1 MYSTITL
8 NFSVSMEI
16 IPGGKLP
23 PFSTL
28 SLKYAR
34 SKLLHLDPGQL
45 LVQSMNH
52 DLVNIDLLEYD
63 IHPHT
68 RINVEIEK
76 PSILMFVM
84 LDGHSL
90 LYDEQDNLLEETFG
104 NCCYMCYI
112 APGSYS
118 QSFLTGKH
126 QLLLLT
132 IPPEFLLGQIKMFSE
147 FLPVLDCYYAERKAY
162 LGLDH
167 APITKRIFKLLKEL
181 NDYPDLN
188 KKELH
193 AKIHQFLLKSLGSY
207 NKSLELSSIFDTMQK
222 QKADEIA
229 TFLQQH
235 YASDIVNDKAELAAI
250 FCISEKTMLRLVKK
264 QFGKSLHQY
273 IIDLRMLYGLKQLML
288 SKRTVKEIAE
298 SVGYPDPYHFSRAF
312 KQHFNIS
319 PSEIGNLHND
329 T

>member
-8 NFSVSMEI
+8 NFSISMEI
-16 IPGGKLP
+16 TPGGKLP

-45 LVQSMNH
+45 LVQSMDH

-68 RINVEIEK
+68 RINVTINK

-90 LYDEQDNLLEETFG
+90 LHDEHDNLLEETFC

-112 APGSYS
+112 GRGSYS

-132 IPPEFLLGQIKMFSE
+132 IPAEFLLGQISMFSG
-147 FLPVLDCYYAERKAY
+147 FLPVLDCYYAESEAY

-167 APITKRIFKLLKEL
+167 APITRRIVKMLKEL
-181 NDYPDLN
+181 NAYPDLN
-188 KKELH
+188 KKDLH
-193 AKIHQFLLKSLGSY
+193 VKMNQFLLKCLGSY
-207 NKSLELSSIFDTMQK
+207 NKSLELSNIYDTMQK
-222 QKADEIA
+222 RKADEIA
-229 TFLQQH
+229 AFLQQH

-250 FCISEKTMLRLVKK
+250 FCISEKTMLRLAKK

-273 IIDLRMLYGLKQLML
+273 IIDLRMLYSLKQLML

-298 SVGYPDPYHFSRAF
+298 SVGYSDPYHFSRAF
-312 KQHFNIS
+312 KRHFDIS

>member
-8 NFSVSMEI
+8 NFSISMEI
-16 IPGGKLP
+16 VPGGKLP
-23 PFSTL
+23 PFSTV

-45 LVQSMNH
+45 LIQSMDH
-52 DLVNIDLLEYD
+52 DLVKIDLLEYD

-68 RINVEIEK
+68 RINVAINK

-90 LYDEQDNLLEETFG
+90 LHDEHSNLLEETFG

-112 APGSYS
+112 AQGTYS

-126 QLLLLT
+126 QQLLLT
-132 IPPEFLLGQIKMFSE
+132 IPAEFLLGQIRTFSE
-147 FLPVLDCYYAERKAY
+147 FLPVLDSYYAESKTY
-162 LGLDH
+162 LSLNH

-181 NDYPDLN
+181 NAYPDLN

-193 AKIHQFLLKSLGSY
+193 AKVHHFLLKCLDSY
-207 NKSLELSSIFDTMQK
+207 NKNLELSSIYDTIQK

-229 TFLQQH
+229 AFLQRH
-235 YASDIVNDKAELAAI
+235 YASDMVNNKAELAAI

-264 QFGKSLHQY
+264 RFGKSLHQY
-273 IIDLRMLYGLKQLML
+273 IIDLRMLYSLKQLML
-288 SKRTVKEIAE
+288 TKKTVKEIAE